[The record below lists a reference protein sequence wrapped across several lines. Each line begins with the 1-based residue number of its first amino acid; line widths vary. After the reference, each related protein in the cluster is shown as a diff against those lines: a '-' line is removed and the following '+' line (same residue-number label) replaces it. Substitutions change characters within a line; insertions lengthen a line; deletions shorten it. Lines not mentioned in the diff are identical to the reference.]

1 MRVAVT
7 GATGNIG
14 TSLLDAL
21 AADARVTD
29 VVGIA
34 RRRPQRDVAKVTWVE
49 ADVGHDDLEPHFRG
63 ADAVAH
69 LAWAVQGTRDPDANH
84 RTNVLGSARVLQA
97 AVAAEVPAL
106 VFASSVATYS
116 PGPKDPPVD
125 ESWPTHGIPGSIYA
139 QQKSYVER
147 LLDALER
154 ARPAMRIVRIRPSL
168 VVKRQAAAGVRHLF
182 VGPFVPSTVL
192 RHRAVPVIPDL
203 PDLRF
208 QVVHADDV
216 AEAFRLALTRD
227 GARGAY
233 NVAAG
238 PVLGPPELGR
248 IIGARPVRL
257 PARLLRSAVGLGWR
271 LHLHPS
277 DPGWVDVVLGS
288 PVIDTG
294 RLEREL
300 GWAPTRSSAGS
311 LDEVVAGL
319 GEGADL
325 DTPPLAANHPF
336 RPGHNG

>member
-1 MRVAVT
+1 MRITVT
-7 GATGNIG
+7 GATGNLG

-21 AADARVTD
+21 AADPRVD
-29 VVGIA
+29 SVVGLA
-34 RRRPQRDVAKVTWVE
+34 RRRPERNVPKVTWAQ
-49 ADVGHDDLEPHFRG
+49 ADVGGDDLEAHFRG

-69 LAWAVQGTRDPDANH
+69 LAWAIQGTRDPEANH
-84 RTNVLGSARVLQA
+84 RTNVVGSVRVLQA
-97 AVAAEVPAL
+97 AAAADVPAL

-147 LLDALER
+147 LLDGLER
-154 ARPAMRIVRIRPSL
+154 ARPQMRVVRLRPSL
-168 VVKRQAAAGVRHLF
+168 VVRREAAAGVRHLF
-182 VGPFVPSTVL
+182 LGPFVPSILL
-192 RHRAVPVIPDL
+192 RHRAVPLIPDV

-208 QVVHADDV
+208 QVVHSDDV

-227 GARGAY
+227 TARGAY

-248 IIGARPVRL
+248 IVGGRLVPV

-277 DPGWVDVVLGS
+277 DPGWVDVVLRS
-288 PVIDTG
+288 PALDAG
-294 RLEREL
+294 RLQREL
-300 GWAPTRSSAGS
+300 GWVPTRSSAAS
-311 LDEVVAGL
+311 LDEVVDGL
-319 GEGADL
+319 GRGEEL
-325 DTPPLAANHPF
+325 DTPPLAA
-336 RPGHNG
+336 R